1 MKKQNHEVN
10 KMKLRIFL
18 LGFLM
23 TASLAH
29 AQDVP
34 EGRAAMRAES
44 RSAAVDLRGP
54 LTAQE
59 RERIAAFKELVRDV
73 DTKSLQQ
80 TVREI
85 ESAEYPRIEF
95 YMQEAIAR
103 TYADI
108 VLQEKVVDQKQKE
121 WLLSMV
127 MINMASLQFGSSKDQ
142 SGNDLNRLI
151 RRKLKSYMPPEI
163 LTHPGF
169 LQVLE

>member
-1 MKKQNHEVN
+1 MT
-10 KMKLRIFL
+10 LRIFL
-18 LGFLM
+18 LVFLLL
-23 TASLAH
+23 APFAH
-29 AQDVP
+29 AQDAL
-34 EGRAAMRAES
+34 EGRAAVRPSSES
-44 RSAAVDLRGP
+44 GRVDLRGP

-59 RERIAAFKELVRDV
+59 RERIAAFKGLLRDV

-85 ESAEYPRIEF
+85 ESADYPRIEF
-95 YMQEAIAR
+95 YMQEAIAK